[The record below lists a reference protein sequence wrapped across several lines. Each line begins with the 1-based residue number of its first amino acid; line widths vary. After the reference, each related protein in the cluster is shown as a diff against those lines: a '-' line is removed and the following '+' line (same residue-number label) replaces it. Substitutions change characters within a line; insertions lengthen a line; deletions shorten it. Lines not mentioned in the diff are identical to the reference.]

1 MKTFCLLFV
10 VVIAATASAVAQD
23 DKGHYYVPLR
33 NVEMEIKDFNFATLD
48 GKTINLREAVKGKK
62 LVLIH
67 YFAAWCHNSNFDV
80 KTMKE
85 LYEKY
90 KDQGFTVIGVC
101 EYSNELELRG
111 FIERHEP
118 EYPIC
123 IEGDGKFKDRTGTT
137 HYAYRSK
144 LDDNR
149 HWGTPL
155 NILIAAEDVQKKGD
169 IVAKRVRI
177 AAGEVIKSEFE
188 ELIKQECLDQ
198 KTKSKNIK

>member
-1 MKTFCLLFV
+1 MKIALKVFCLLFLFLV
-10 VVIAATASAVAQD
+10 GANLTANAQD
-23 DKGHYYVPLR
+23 DLGHYYVPLR
-33 NVEMEIKDFNFATLD
+33 DVQMDIKDFSFPTPD
-48 GKTINLREAVKGKK
+48 GKTIRLSEAVKGKK
-62 LVLIH
+62 LVLVH

-90 KDQGFTVIGVC
+90 KDQGFLVIGVC

-118 EYPIC
+118 TYPIC
-123 IEGDGKFKDRTGTT
+123 VEGDGKTKDRTGTT
-137 HYAYRSK
+137 HYAYRNQ

-169 IVAKRVRI
+169 VIAKHVRI
-177 AAGEVIKSEFE
+177 APGEAIKSEFE
-188 ELIKQECLDQ
+188 QLIQEKL
-198 KTKSKNIK
+198 KK

>member
-1 MKTFCLLFV
+1 MKIALKVFCLLFLFLV
-10 VVIAATASAVAQD
+10 GANLTANAQD
-23 DKGHYYVPLR
+23 DLGHYYVPLR
-33 NVEMEIKDFNFATLD
+33 DVQMDIKDFSFPTPD
-48 GKTINLREAVKGKK
+48 GKTIRLSEAVKGKK
-62 LVLIH
+62 LVLVH

-90 KDQGFTVIGVC
+90 KDQGFLVIGVC

-118 EYPIC
+118 TYPIC
-123 IEGDGKFKDRTGTT
+123 VEGDGKTKDRTGTT
-137 HYAYRSK
+137 HYAYRNQ

-169 IVAKRVRI
+169 VIAKHVRI
-177 AAGEVIKSEFE
+177 APGEVIKSEFE
-188 ELIKQECLDQ
+188 QLIQEKL
-198 KTKSKNIK
+198 KK

>member
-1 MKTFCLLFV
+1 VKTNLKKIGLLIALVLFV
-10 VVIAATASAVAQD
+10 GISAAAQSD
-23 DKGHYYVPLR
+23 RGHHYVPLR
-33 NVEMEIKDFNFATLD
+33 EVEMDIRDFSFATPD
-48 GKTINLREAVKGKK
+48 GGVVTLSEAVKGKK
-62 LVLIH
+62 LILVH

-80 KTMKE
+80 QTMKE

-90 KDQGFTVIGVC
+90 KDRGLMIIGVC
-101 EYSNELELRG
+101 EYSNQTELSS
-111 FIERHEP
+111 FIERHKP

-155 NILIAAEDVQKKGD
+155 NILIAAEDVQKKGE
-169 IVAKRVRI
+169 IVARRVRI
-177 AAGEVIKSEFE
+177 APGEVIKSEFE
-188 ELIKQECLDQ
+188 QLIQEKL
-198 KTKSKNIK
+198 KK

>member
-1 MKTFCLLFV
+1 MKIGLRTFCLLFSLMLGLCV
-10 VVIAATASAVAQD
+10 TAAAQHD
-23 DKGHYYVPLR
+23 RGHHYVPLR
-33 NVEMEIKDFNFATLD
+33 EVEMEIKDFSFATLD
-48 GKTINLREAVKGKK
+48 GKTVRLSEVVKGKK

-90 KDQGFTVIGVC
+90 NDRGFTVIGVC
-101 EYSNELELRG
+101 EYSKEIELRS
-111 FIERHEP
+111 FIERHQP
-118 EYPIC
+118 EYAIC
-123 IEGDGKFKDRTGTT
+123 IEGDGKTKDLTGTT

-155 NILIAAEDVQKKGD
+155 NILIAAEDVQKKGEV
-169 IVAKRVRI
+169 VAKRVRI
-177 AAGEVIKSEFE
+177 ATGEVIKSEFE
-188 ELIKQECLDQ
+188 ELIREKL
-198 KTKSKNIK
+198 KK

>member
-1 MKTFCLLFV
+1 MKSALKTFCLLFV
-10 VVIAATASAVAQD
+10 VVVVISTRSFAQD

-33 NVEMEIKDFNFATLD
+33 AVDMEIKDFNFAMLD

-62 LVLIH
+62 LVLVH

-90 KDQGFTVIGVC
+90 KDRGLMVIGVC
-101 EYSNELELRG
+101 EYSNETELRG
-111 FIERHEP
+111 FIERHQP

-123 IEGDGKFKDRTGTT
+123 IEGDGKMKDRTGTT
-137 HYAYRSK
+137 HYAYRN
-144 LDDNR
+144 LLEDNR

-155 NILIAAEDVQKKGD
+155 NILIAAEDIQKKGD
-169 IVAKRVRI
+169 IIAKHVRI
-177 AAGEVIKSEFE
+177 APGEVIKSEFE
-188 ELIKQECLDQ
+188 ELIEQ
-198 KTKSKNIK
+198 KLKLKK

>member
-1 MKTFCLLFV
+1 MKNTLKTFCLLFV
-10 VVIAATASAVAQD
+10 LMIATALTANAQD

-33 NVEMEIKDFNFATLD
+33 DVQMEIKDFSFATLD
-48 GKTINLREAVKGKK
+48 GQTIRLSEAVKGKK
-62 LVLIH
+62 LVLVH

-90 KDQGFTVIGVC
+90 KDQGFAVIGVC
-101 EYSNELELRG
+101 EYSNEAELRG
-111 FIERHEP
+111 FIERHQP

-155 NILIAAEDVQKKGD
+155 NVLIAADDIQKNSN
-169 IVAKRVRI
+169 IIAKRVRI
-177 AAGEVIKSEFE
+177 APGEVVKSEFE
-188 ELIKQECLDQ
+188 ELIREKL
-198 KTKSKNIK
+198 KK

>member
-1 MKTFCLLFV
+1 MKNSLKTFCLLFI
-10 VVIAATASAVAQD
+10 VVIAANAAAVAQN

-33 NVEMEIKDFNFATLD
+33 EAEMEIKDFSFATLD
-48 GKTINLREAVKGKK
+48 GKTIRLSEAVKGKK

-90 KDQGFTVIGVC
+90 KDRGFTVIGVC
-101 EYSNELELRG
+101 EYSNEIELRG
-111 FIERHEP
+111 FIERHQP
-118 EYPIC
+118 DYPIC
-123 IEGDGKFKDRTGTT
+123 IEGDGKFKDLTGTT
-137 HYAYRSK
+137 HYTYRSK

-155 NILIAAEDVQKKGD
+155 NVLIAAEDIQKKGD

-177 AAGEVIKSEFE
+177 APGEVIKSEFE
-188 ELIKQECLDQ
+188 ELIQEKL
-198 KTKSKNIK
+198 KK

>member
-1 MKTFCLLFV
+1 MKNLLKTFCLSF
-10 VVIAATASAVAQD
+10 VIAVAAGATAFGQH
-23 DKGHYYVPLR
+23 DKGHHYVPLR
-33 NVEMEIKDFNFATLD
+33 EVEMEIRDFSFATLD
-48 GKTINLREAVKGKK
+48 GKIINLREAVKGKK
-62 LVLIH
+62 LVLVH

-80 KTMKE
+80 RTMKE
-85 LYEKY
+85 FYDKY
-90 KDQGFTVIGVC
+90 KDQGFLVVGVC
-101 EYSNELELRG
+101 EYSNETELRG
-111 FIERHEP
+111 FIERHKP

-123 IEGDGKFKDRTGTT
+123 VEGDGKFKDRTGTT

-177 AAGEVIKSEFE
+177 ATGEVIKSEFE
-188 ELIKQECLDQ
+188 ELIREKL
-198 KTKSKNIK
+198 KK

>member
-1 MKTFCLLFV
+1 MKRALITISLFFV
-10 VVIAATASAVAQD
+10 LGLGLSANANAQD
-23 DKGHYYVPLR
+23 DLGHYYVPLR
-33 NVEMEIKDFNFATLD
+33 DVQMDIQDFSFPTPD
-48 GKTINLREAVKGKK
+48 GKTIKLSEAVKGKK
-62 LVLIH
+62 LVLVH

-90 KDQGFTVIGVC
+90 KDQGFLVIGVC

-118 EYPIC
+118 TYPIC
-123 IEGDGKFKDRTGTT
+123 VEGDGKMKDRTGTT
-137 HYAYRSK
+137 HYAYRNQ

-169 IVAKRVRI
+169 VIAKHVRI
-177 AAGEVIKSEFE
+177 APGEVIKSEFE
-188 ELIKQECLDQ
+188 QLIQEKL
-198 KTKSKNIK
+198 KK

>member
-1 MKTFCLLFV
+1 MKNALKTFCLLFAV
-10 VVIAATASAVAQD
+10 LLTVGISAVAQD
-23 DKGHYYVPLR
+23 DKGHYYVPMR
-33 NVEMEIKDFNFATLD
+33 DVEMEIKDFNFATLD

-62 LVLIH
+62 LVLVH

-90 KDQGFTVIGVC
+90 KDKGFTVIGVC
-101 EYSNELELRG
+101 EYSNEMELRG

-118 EYPIC
+118 TYQIC
-123 IEGDGKFKDRTGTT
+123 VEGDGKFKDRTGTT

-144 LDDNR
+144 LDDKR

-155 NILIAAEDVQKKGD
+155 NVLIDAEDIQKKGE
-169 IVAKRVRI
+169 IVVRRVRI
-177 AAGEVIKSEFE
+177 APGEVIKSEFE
-188 ELIKQECLDQ
+188 ELINARLQ
-198 KTKSKNIK
+198 KK

>member
-1 MKTFCLLFV
+1 MKSALKTFCLLFV
-10 VVIAATASAVAQD
+10 VVVAISTIAFAQD

-33 NVEMEIKDFNFATLD
+33 DVDMEIKDFNFATLD

-90 KDQGFTVIGVC
+90 KDRGLMVIGVC
-101 EYSNELELRG
+101 EYSNETELRG
-111 FIERHEP
+111 FIERHQP

-123 IEGDGKFKDRTGTT
+123 IEGDGKMKDRTGTT
-137 HYAYRSK
+137 HYAYRSVV
-144 LDDNR
+144 DDNR

-155 NILIAAEDVQKKGD
+155 NILIAAEDIQKKGD
-169 IVAKRVRI
+169 IIAKHVRI
-177 AAGEVIKSEFE
+177 APGEVIKSEFE
-188 ELIKQECLDQ
+188 ELIEQRL
-198 KTKSKNIK
+198 KSKK

>member
-1 MKTFCLLFV
+1 MKSALKTFCLLFV
-10 VVIAATASAVAQD
+10 VIVAISTRSFAQD

-33 NVEMEIKDFNFATLD
+33 DVDMEIKDFNFATLD

-62 LVLIH
+62 LVLVH

-90 KDQGFTVIGVC
+90 KDRGLMVIGVC
-101 EYSNELELRG
+101 EYSNETELRG
-111 FIERHEP
+111 FIERHQP

-137 HYAYRSK
+137 HYAYRSL

-155 NILIAAEDVQKKGD
+155 NVLIMAEDFQKKGD
-169 IVAKRVRI
+169 IIAKHVRI
-177 AAGEVIKSEFE
+177 APGEVIKSEFE
-188 ELIKQECLDQ
+188 ELIEQ
-198 KTKSKNIK
+198 KLKLKK

>member
-1 MKTFCLLFV
+1 MKSALKTFCLLFV
-10 VVIAATASAVAQD
+10 VFAAISTSAFAQD

-33 NVEMEIKDFNFATLD
+33 DVDMEIKDFNFAMLD

-62 LVLIH
+62 LVLVH

-90 KDQGFTVIGVC
+90 KDRGLMVIGVC
-101 EYSNELELRG
+101 EYSNENELRG
-111 FIERHEP
+111 FIERHQP

-137 HYAYRSK
+137 HYAYRS
-144 LDDNR
+144 LLEDNR

-155 NILIAAEDVQKKGD
+155 NVLIAAEDIQKKGD
-169 IVAKRVRI
+169 IIAKHVRI
-177 AAGEVIKSEFE
+177 APGEVIKSEFE
-188 ELIKQECLDQ
+188 ELIEQ
-198 KTKSKNIK
+198 KLKLKK